1 MCVCARVCM
10 RACVFVCACQCVY
23 ACVRMYVCVSVCV
36 YLCASVCVC
45 ACVCVCVCFE
55 YYLIIHACPTVV
67 SCVNVSIICYF
78 FRLYPAYLRIVQL
91 FEQQG
96 RRFIGLKSCI
106 LLLHLLLQPL
116 PTVPPRWSEF
126 PRTRSTPWLP
136 PAGTPPPSAVSTT

>member
-1 MCVCARVCM
+1 MCVCTR
-10 RACVFVCACQCVY
+10 VY
-23 ACVRMYVCVSVCV
+23 ACVRVCVCVSVCV
-36 YLCASVCVC
+36 CVRAYVCLRVSVCVFVC
-45 ACVCVCVCFE
+45 VSVCVCVCVCVCFE

-106 LLLHLLLQPL
+106 LLLRLLLQPL